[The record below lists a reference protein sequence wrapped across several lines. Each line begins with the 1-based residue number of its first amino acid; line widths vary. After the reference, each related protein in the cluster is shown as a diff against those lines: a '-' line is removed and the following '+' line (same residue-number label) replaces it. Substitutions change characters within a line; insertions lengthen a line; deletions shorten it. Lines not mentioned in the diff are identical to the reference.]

1 MGIHHGYPPWKI
13 EEKGMRILWMRKYVY
28 FLRHLAYPEAELV
41 SNWMG
46 YLFVDEKEKLNNL
59 EVQEGE

>member
-1 MGIHHGYPPWKI
+1 
-13 EEKGMRILWMRKYVY
+13 MRKYVY